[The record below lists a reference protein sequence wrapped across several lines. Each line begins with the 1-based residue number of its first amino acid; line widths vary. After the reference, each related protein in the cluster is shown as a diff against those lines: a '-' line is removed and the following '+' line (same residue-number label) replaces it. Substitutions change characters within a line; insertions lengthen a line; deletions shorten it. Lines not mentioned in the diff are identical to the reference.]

1 MVHSKEKSS
10 WKNLWVLFLF
20 LFGSM
25 LVVNA
30 EPTAKGNRVTI
41 HVTNA
46 SLLQIFN
53 QIEKQT
59 TYHFSYLDSEID
71 NRSDISMS
79 VNNATVS
86 SVLDRALK
94 GRSLTYKIVSS
105 KSIVI
110 SKVKVSSSARKSS
123 TVGSGQSTRSGVVVR
138 GTVKDAKGE
147 PVIGATVR
155 PQGSKGGTVTD
166 IDGHFEVEAPA
177 NGVLEFSYIG
187 YKTQM
192 VNVAGK
198 RQLAVTMEENVNDLN
213 ETVVVGYGTMK
224 KRDLTGSIT
233 SIKGDKMTDV
243 TVPQPLMALQGK
255 AAGVQVTQN
264 TGDPSGNFKIRIRG
278 NNSIY
283 GSNDPLILVDG
294 TPAYAASIDPYDIE
308 SVEVLKDASATAIYG
323 SRGANGVVL
332 ITSKSGKK
340 GKTSIQYDGS
350 IGVQSRIGHY
360 DLMNAQEYAKYINIW
375 QTNDAGKPYFTD
387 NQINAMGEGYDWQ
400 DAIFHDAMETQHHL
414 SVSGGNEKTQAMISG
429 SIYDRDGLVKESS
442 YRKINIRS
450 NVTENLSDHF
460 IATMNFAYTNAHS
473 TSPNGLSGGDNGKG
487 ILGASYGAPPS
498 LTPYYDDGSYRNL
511 ATDYPFLPGVFINPI
526 NKLYEAS
533 QKHKAEVLEIN
544 GSLAYKP
551 IKGLT
556 LKTSLA
562 LQSTNTRDDG
572 YITKKVINTTNSGW
586 INTANDETLTNENTI
601 NYTTTI
607 AKKHDLN
614 LMAGYTYQQETYKP
628 LGMSGSGFISDEPG
642 VYNMANADTQNP
654 STAAY
659 SKWTLASWLGRINYS
674 YAGRYMATFSMRADG
689 SSRYSEGNKWGY
701 FPSAA
706 LAWRISEEK
715 FMKPLTWL
723 DNFKLRLGFGETGS
737 TAINPYATLAMMS
750 SGQVETG
757 NGMETAY
764 YPSRNFTSDLKWET
778 TAQWNVGIDL
788 AMFNSRLRMT
798 ADYYI
803 KNTRNLLNNVPMSIH
818 TGFTS
823 SVQNIGKMRN
833 KGFELTIDYDAIRNQ
848 DMFWTV
854 SGNISANRNKVV
866 KLYSGKDIKGASLP
880 YMNIGGDYVNLI
892 REGEPLGVFY
902 TYKEDGYDEKG
913 HIKYV
918 DFTDDGKITDD
929 DRYISGDPNPDFFYG
944 LSSSFNYKGLELS
957 VLFQGTV
964 GNDIFNG
971 VEASNISAL
980 GVGLNCSRQ
989 ILYSHWD
996 ASNTAEQNANA
1007 KYPLISDKQTILV
1020 SDRFVED
1027 GSYLRL
1033 KNISLGYSLPVQK
1046 WAIGKWVKGINVY
1059 VSAQNLFTITGYSGA
1074 DPEVSYHGS
1083 DVSSGW
1089 DYLQYPSVRTY
1100 TFGMK
1105 LKF

>member
-1 MVHSKEKSS
+1 MVHSKEKSL

-30 EPTAKGNRVTI
+30 ETDAKGNRVTI

-71 NRSDISMS
+71 NRADISMS
-79 VNNATVS
+79 VNNASVP
-86 SVLDRALK
+86 SVLNRALK
-94 GRSLTYKIVSS
+94 GRSLTYRIVSA

-110 SKVKVSSSARKSS
+110 SKKKESSSARKSS
-123 TVGSGQSTRSGVVVR
+123 TVGSGQPARSGIVVR
-138 GTVKDAKGE
+138 GTVKDEKGD

-155 PQGSKGGTVTD
+155 PQGSRGGTVTD
-166 IDGHFEVEAPA
+166 LDGRFEVEAP
-177 NGVLEFSYIG
+177 NDGVLEFSYIG
-187 YKTQM
+187 YKTQL
-192 VNVAGK
+192 VNVGGK
-198 RQLAVTMEENVNDLN
+198 RQFAVTMVENVNDLN

-233 SIKGDKMTDV
+233 SIKGDKMTDI

-255 AAGVQVTQN
+255 AAGVLVTQN

-278 NNSIY
+278 NNSIK
-283 GSNDPLILVDG
+283 GNNDPLILVDG
-294 TPAYAASIDPYDIE
+294 VPAYASSIDPYDIE
-308 SVEVLKDASATAIYG
+308 SVEILKDASATAIYG

-332 ITSKSGKK
+332 ITSKKGKK

-350 IGVQSRIGHY
+350 VGVQTRMGHY
-360 DLMNAQEYAKYINIW
+360 DLMNSQEYAKFINIW
-375 QTNDAGKPYFTD
+375 QTNDVGDPFFSD
-387 NQINAMGEGYDWQ
+387 DEINAMGEGYDWQ
-400 DAIFHDAMETQHHL
+400 DAAFHDAMITQHHL
-414 SVSGGNEKTQAMISG
+414 SVNGGNDKTQAMLSG
-429 SIYDRDGLVKESS
+429 SVFDRDGLVKESS
-442 YRKINIRS
+442 YRKINVRS
-450 NVTENLSDHF
+450 NVTHNFDDHF
-460 IATMNFAYTNAHS
+460 TAVMNFSYSNAHGS
-473 TSPNGLSGGDNGKG
+473 TPQQLTGSNHGQS
-487 ILGASYGAPPS
+487 IIGACYAAPPL
-498 LTPYYDDGSYRNL
+498 LTPYNDDGSYRNL
-511 ATDYPFLPGVFINPI
+511 PSEYPYLTGLLINPM
-526 NKLYEAS
+526 NYLYETS

-544 GSLAYKP
+544 GYLAYKP

-572 YITKKVINTTNSGW
+572 YKTSKVINSVNSAW
-586 INTANDETLTNENTI
+586 ITSANDETITNENTI
-601 NYTTTI
+601 NYTTTF

-614 LMAGYTYQQETYKP
+614 LMAGYTYQQEVNKP
-628 LGMSGSGFISDEPG
+628 LSMSGTGFISDGPG
-642 VYNMANADTQNP
+642 VYNIAGADKQNP
-654 STAAY
+654 ASSSYT
-659 SKWTLASWLGRINYS
+659 KWVLASWLGRINYS

-706 LAWRISEEK
+706 LAWRASEEK
-715 FMKPLTWL
+715 FMKSLTWI
-723 DNFKLRLGFGETGS
+723 DNLKLRLGYGETGS
-737 TAINPYATLAMMS
+737 TAISPYQTLNTMWNTQA
-750 SGQVETG
+750 VTG
-757 NGMETAY
+757 NGVEIGYT
-764 YPSRNFTSDLKWET
+764 PSTNYTSDLKWET
-778 TAQWNVGIDL
+778 TAQWNIGIDL

-803 KNTRNLLNNVPMSIH
+803 KNTRNLLNSVPKALS

-823 SVQNIGKMRN
+823 SLQNIGKMRN

-848 DMFWTV
+848 DMLWTV

-866 KLYSGKDIKGASLP
+866 KLYGNADIHGTNIP
-880 YMNIGGDYVNLI
+880 YLNIGGSYVNLI

-902 TYKEDGYDEKG
+902 TYKEDGYDENG

-918 DFTDDGKITDD
+918 DFTNDGKISND
-929 DRYISGDPNPDFFYG
+929 DRYISGNPNPDFFYG
-944 LSSSFNYKGLELS
+944 LSSTFNYKGLELS
-957 VLFQGTV
+957 LLFQGTV

-971 VEASNISAL
+971 MEIYNVDYGA
-980 GVGLNCSRQ
+980 GLNCSREA
-989 ILYSHWD
+989 LYSHWD
-996 ASNTAEQNANA
+996 ANNTAEQNANA
-1007 KYPLISDKQTILV
+1007 KYPIISEKQTINV
-1020 SDRFVED
+1020 SDRFIEN

-1046 WAIGKWVKGINVY
+1046 WSIGKWVKGINVY
-1059 VSAQNLFTITGYSGA
+1059 VSAQNLFTISGYSGA
-1074 DPEVSYHGS
+1074 DPEVSAYGS
-1083 DVSSGW
+1083 DVSAGW
-1089 DYLQYPSVRTY
+1089 DFLQYPSVRTY

>member
-1 MVHSKEKSS
+1 MVHSKEKSL

-30 EPTAKGNRVTI
+30 ETDAKGNRVTI

-71 NRSDISMS
+71 NRADISMS
-79 VNNATVS
+79 VNNASVP
-86 SVLDRALK
+86 SVLNRALK
-94 GRSLTYKIVSS
+94 GRSLTYRIVSA

-110 SKVKVSSSARKSS
+110 SKKKESSSARKSS
-123 TVGSGQSTRSGVVVR
+123 TVGSGQPARSGIVVR
-138 GTVKDAKGE
+138 GTVKDEKGD
-147 PVIGATVR
+147 PIIGATVR
-155 PQGSKGGTVTD
+155 PQGSRGGTVTD
-166 IDGHFEVEAPA
+166 LDGRFEVEAPDD
-177 NGVLEFSYIG
+177 GVLEISYIG
-187 YKTQM
+187 YKTQL
-192 VNVAGK
+192 VNVGGK
-198 RQLAVTMEENVNDLN
+198 RQFAVTMVENVNDLN

-224 KRDLTGSIT
+224 KRDLTGSIA
-233 SIKGDKMTDV
+233 SIKGDKMTDI

-255 AAGVQVTQN
+255 AAGVLVTQN

-278 NNSIY
+278 NNSIQ
-283 GSNDPLILVDG
+283 GNNDPLILVDG
-294 TPAYAASIDPYDIE
+294 VPAYASSIDPYDIE
-308 SVEVLKDASATAIYG
+308 SVEILKDASATAIYG

-332 ITSKSGKK
+332 ITSKKGKK
-340 GKTSIQYDGS
+340 GKTTIQYDGS
-350 IGVQSRIGHY
+350 VGVQTRMGHY
-360 DLMNAQEYAKYINIW
+360 DLMNSQEYAKYINIW
-375 QTNDAGKPYFTD
+375 RTNDAGEPYFTD
-387 NQINAMGEGYDWQ
+387 DQINAMGDGYDWQ
-400 DAIFHDAMETQHHL
+400 NAAYHDAMVTQHHL
-414 SVSGGNEKTQAMISG
+414 SVNGGNEKTQAMISG
-429 SIYDRDGLVKESS
+429 SVFDRDGLVKESS

-450 NVTENLSDHF
+450 NVTHNFNDHF
-460 IATMNFAYTNAHS
+460 TAVMNFAYTNSHNS
-473 TSPNGLSGGDNGKG
+473 KPQGLSGGDHGKS
-487 ILGASYGAPPS
+487 IIGASYGAPPT
-498 LTPYYDDGSYRNL
+498 LTPYNDDGSYCNL
-511 ATDYPFLPGVFINPI
+511 TLDYPFMPNVLINPI
-526 NKLYEAS
+526 NYLNETSYKNKS
-533 QKHKAEVLEIN
+533 EVLEIN

-562 LQSTNTRDDG
+562 LQSTNVREDG
-572 YITKKVINTTNSGW
+572 YSTKNIINSTNSAW
-586 INTANDETLTNENTI
+586 ISSSNDETLVNENTI

-614 LMAGYTYQQETYKP
+614 VMAGYTYQQETYKP
-628 LGMSGSGFISDEPG
+628 LSMSGSGFISDEPG
-642 VYNMANADTQNP
+642 VYNMANANLQNP
-654 STAAY
+654 ASAGY
-659 SKWTLASWLGRINYS
+659 SKWVLASWLGRINYS

-689 SSRYSEGNKWGY
+689 SSRYSEGHKWGY

-706 LAWRISEEK
+706 LAWRISDEK

-723 DNFKLRLGFGETGS
+723 DNLKLRLGYGETGS
-737 TAINPYATLAMMS
+737 SAIGAYATLAMMS
-750 SGQVETG
+750 TAQVTTG
-757 NGMETAY
+757 NGIEIAY
-764 YPSRNFTSDLKWET
+764 YPSRNFTSDLRWET
-778 TAQWNVGIDL
+778 TEQWNIGLDL

-803 KNTRNLLNNVPMSIH
+803 KNTRNLLNNVPMALS

-823 SVQNIGKMRN
+823 SIQNIGKMRN
-833 KGFELTIDYDAIRNQ
+833 KGFELTIDYDAIRNK

-866 KLYSGKDIKGASLP
+866 KLYGGTDIHGSNYP
-880 YMNIGGDYVNLI
+880 YVNIGGSYVNLI

-902 TYKEDGYDEKG
+902 TYKEDGYDENG

-918 DFTDDGKITDD
+918 DFNEDGKITDA

-944 LSSSFNYKGLELS
+944 LSSTFNYKGLELS

-971 VEASNISAL
+971 VEISNL
-980 GVGLNCSRQ
+980 DYGYGLNCSRDV
-989 ILYSHWD
+989 LYSHWD
-996 ASNTAEQNANA
+996 ASNSAEQNANA
-1007 KYPLISDKQTILV
+1007 KYPLISEKQTINI
-1020 SDRFVED
+1020 SDRFIEN

-1046 WAIGKWVKGINVY
+1046 WSIGKWVKGINVY
-1059 VSAQNLFTITGYSGA
+1059 VSAQNLFTITGYSGT
-1074 DPEVSYHGS
+1074 DPEVSANGS
-1083 DVSSGW
+1083 DVSAGW
-1089 DYLQYPSVRTY
+1089 DFLQYPSVRTY

>member
-1 MVHSKEKSS
+1 MVHSKEKSL

-30 EPTAKGNRVTI
+30 ETDAKGNRVTI

-71 NRSDISMS
+71 NRADISMS
-79 VNNATVS
+79 VNNASVP
-86 SVLDRALK
+86 SVLNRALK
-94 GRSLTYKIVSS
+94 GRSLTYRIVSA

-110 SKVKVSSSARKSS
+110 SKKKESSSARKSS
-123 TVGSGQSTRSGVVVR
+123 TVGSGQPVRSGIVVR
-138 GTVKDAKGE
+138 GTVKDEKGD

-155 PQGSKGGTVTD
+155 PQGSRGGTVTD

-192 VNVAGK
+192 LNVAGK

-375 QTNDAGKPYFTD
+375 RTNDAGEPYFTD
-387 NQINAMGEGYDWQ
+387 DQINAMGDGYDWQ
-400 DAIFHDAMETQHHL
+400 NAAYHDAMVTQHHL
-414 SVSGGNEKTQAMISG
+414 SVNGGNEKTQAMISG
-429 SIYDRDGLVKESS
+429 SVFDRDGLVKESS

-450 NVTENLSDHF
+450 NVTHNFNDHF
-460 IATMNFAYTNAHS
+460 TAVMNFAYTNSHNS
-473 TSPNGLSGGDNGKG
+473 KPQGLSGGDHGKS
-487 ILGASYGAPPS
+487 IIGASYGAPPT
-498 LTPYYDDGSYRNL
+498 LTPYNDDGSYCNL
-511 ATDYPFLPGVFINPI
+511 TLDYPFMPNVLINPI
-526 NKLYEAS
+526 NYLNETSYKNKS
-533 QKHKAEVLEIN
+533 EVLEIN

-562 LQSTNTRDDG
+562 LQSTNVREDG
-572 YITKKVINTTNSGW
+572 YSTKNIINSTNSAW
-586 INTANDETLTNENTI
+586 ISSSNDETLVNENTI

-614 LMAGYTYQQETYKP
+614 VMSGYTYQQETYKP
-628 LGMSGSGFISDEPG
+628 LSMSGSGFISDEPG
-642 VYNMANADTQNP
+642 VYNMANANLQNP
-654 STAAY
+654 ASAGY
-659 SKWTLASWLGRINYS
+659 SKWVLASWLGRINYS

-689 SSRYSEGNKWGY
+689 SSRYSEGHKWGY

-706 LAWRISEEK
+706 LAWRISDEK

-723 DNFKLRLGFGETGS
+723 DNLKLRLGYGETGS
-737 TAINPYATLAMMS
+737 SAIGAYATLAMMS
-750 SGQVETG
+750 TAQVTTG
-757 NGMETAY
+757 NGIEIAY
-764 YPSRNFTSDLKWET
+764 YPSRNFTSDLRWET
-778 TAQWNVGIDL
+778 TEQWNIGLDL

-803 KNTRNLLNNVPMSIH
+803 KNTRNLLNNVPMALS

-823 SVQNIGKMRN
+823 SIQNIGKMRN
-833 KGFELTIDYDAIRNQ
+833 KGFELTIDYDAIRNK

-866 KLYSGKDIKGASLP
+866 KLYGGTDIHGSNYP
-880 YMNIGGDYVNLI
+880 YVNIGGSYVNLI

-902 TYKEDGYDEKG
+902 TYKEDGYDENG

-918 DFTDDGKITDD
+918 DFNEDGKITDA

-944 LSSSFNYKGLELS
+944 LSSTFNYKGLELS

-971 VEASNISAL
+971 VEISNL
-980 GVGLNCSRQ
+980 DYGYGLNCSRDV
-989 ILYSHWD
+989 LYSHWD
-996 ASNTAEQNANA
+996 ASNSAEQNANA
-1007 KYPLISDKQTILV
+1007 KYPLISEKQTINI
-1020 SDRFVED
+1020 SDRFIEN

-1046 WAIGKWVKGINVY
+1046 WSIGKWVKGINVY
-1059 VSAQNLFTITGYSGA
+1059 VSAQNLFTITGYSGT
-1074 DPEVSYHGS
+1074 DPEVSANGS
-1083 DVSSGW
+1083 DVSAGW
-1089 DYLQYPSVRTY
+1089 DFLQYPSVRTY

>member
-1 MVHSKEKSS
+1 MGHIR
-10 WKNLWVLFLF
+10 LFCVL
-20 LFGSM
+20 
-25 LVVNA
+25 LVINA

-71 NRSDISMS
+71 NRSDISMNVS
-79 VNNATVS
+79 NASVS

-110 SKVKVSSSARKSS
+110 SKVKAFPSVHKSS
-123 TVGSGQSTRSGVVVR
+123 TVGSGQSTRSSVVVR

-155 PQGSKGGTVTD
+155 PRGSKGGTVTD

-192 VNVAGK
+192 VNVGGK

-278 NNSIY
+278 NNSIM
-283 GSNDPLILVDG
+283 GNNDPLILVDG
-294 TPAYAASIDPYDIE
+294 IPAYASSVDPYDIE

-375 QTNDAGKPYFTD
+375 QTNDVGKPYFTD
-387 NQINAMGEGYDWQ
+387 DQINAMGEGYDWQ

-414 SVSGGNEKTQAMISG
+414 SVSGGNDRTQAMISG
-429 SIYDRDGLVKESS
+429 SIYDRDGLVKESN

-473 TSPNGLSGGDNGKG
+473 SLPQRLTGTSADNS
-487 ILGASYGAPPS
+487 IIRFSYAAPPS
-498 LTPYYDDGSYRNL
+498 LTPYNDDGSYRNFL
-511 ATDYPFLPGVFINPI
+511 LDYPFFSAVQINPL
-526 NKLYEAS
+526 NYLYETS
-533 QKHKAEVLEIN
+533 QNHKEEVLEIN

-562 LQSTNTRDDG
+562 LQS
-572 YITKKVINTTNSGW
+572 
-586 INTANDETLTNENTI
+586 INTAI
-601 NYTTTI
+601 
-607 AKKHDLN
+607 
-614 LMAGYTYQQETYKP
+614 
-628 LGMSGSGFISDEPG
+628 
-642 VYNMANADTQNP
+642 
-654 STAAY
+654 
-659 SKWTLASWLGRINYS
+659 
-674 YAGRYMATFSMRADG
+674 
-689 SSRYSEGNKWGY
+689 
-701 FPSAA
+701 
-706 LAWRISEEK
+706 
-715 FMKPLTWL
+715 
-723 DNFKLRLGFGETGS
+723 
-737 TAINPYATLAMMS
+737 
-750 SGQVETG
+750 
-757 NGMETAY
+757 
-764 YPSRNFTSDLKWET
+764 
-778 TAQWNVGIDL
+778 
-788 AMFNSRLRMT
+788 
-798 ADYYI
+798 
-803 KNTRNLLNNVPMSIH
+803 
-818 TGFTS
+818 
-823 SVQNIGKMRN
+823 
-833 KGFELTIDYDAIRNQ
+833 
-848 DMFWTV
+848 
-854 SGNISANRNKVV
+854 
-866 KLYSGKDIKGASLP
+866 
-880 YMNIGGDYVNLI
+880 
-892 REGEPLGVFY
+892 
-902 TYKEDGYDEKG
+902 
-913 HIKYV
+913 
-918 DFTDDGKITDD
+918 
-929 DRYISGDPNPDFFYG
+929 
-944 LSSSFNYKGLELS
+944 
-957 VLFQGTV
+957 
-964 GNDIFNG
+964 
-971 VEASNISAL
+971 
-980 GVGLNCSRQ
+980 SRQ
-989 ILYSHWD
+989 RLLLGES
-996 ASNTAEQNANA
+996 A
-1007 KYPLISDKQTILV
+1007 K
-1020 SDRFVED
+1020 R
-1027 GSYLRL
+1027 
-1033 KNISLGYSLPVQK
+1033 SL
-1046 WAIGKWVKGINVY
+1046 
-1059 VSAQNLFTITGYSGA
+1059 
-1074 DPEVSYHGS
+1074 
-1083 DVSSGW
+1083 
-1089 DYLQYPSVRTY
+1089 
-1100 TFGMK
+1100 
-1105 LKF
+1105 

>member
-1 MVHSKEKSS
+1 MKFLTWQNPEQLFVAQELINKVKSKCCGIK
-10 WKNLWVLFLF
+10 V
-20 LFGSM
+20 
-25 LVVNA
+25 
-30 EPTAKGNRVTI
+30 
-41 HVTNA
+41 
-46 SLLQIFN
+46 
-53 QIEKQT
+53 
-59 TYHFSYLDSEID
+59 
-71 NRSDISMS
+71 
-79 VNNATVS
+79 
-86 SVLDRALK
+86 
-94 GRSLTYKIVSS
+94 
-105 KSIVI
+105 VI
-110 SKVKVSSSARKSS
+110 SKKKESSSARKSS
-123 TVGSGQSTRSGVVVR
+123 TVGSGQPVRSGIVVR
-138 GTVKDAKGE
+138 GTVKDEKGD

-155 PQGSKGGTVTD
+155 PQGSRGGTVTD

-192 VNVAGK
+192 LNVAGK

-375 QTNDAGKPYFTD
+375 RTNDAGEPYFTD
-387 NQINAMGEGYDWQ
+387 DQINAMGDGYDWQ
-400 DAIFHDAMETQHHL
+400 NAAYHDAMVTQHHL
-414 SVSGGNEKTQAMISG
+414 SVNGGNEKTQAMISG
-429 SIYDRDGLVKESS
+429 SVFDRDGLVKESS

-450 NVTENLSDHF
+450 NVTHNFNDHF
-460 IATMNFAYTNAHS
+460 TAVMNFAYTNSHNS
-473 TSPNGLSGGDNGKG
+473 KPQGLSGGDHGKS
-487 ILGASYGAPPS
+487 IIGASYGAPPT
-498 LTPYYDDGSYRNL
+498 LTPYNDDGSYCNL
-511 ATDYPFLPGVFINPI
+511 TLDYPFMPNVLINPI
-526 NKLYEAS
+526 NYLNETSYKNKS
-533 QKHKAEVLEIN
+533 EVLEIN

-562 LQSTNTRDDG
+562 LQSTNVREDG
-572 YITKKVINTTNSGW
+572 YSTKNIINSTNSAW
-586 INTANDETLTNENTI
+586 ISSSNDETLVNENTI

-614 LMAGYTYQQETYKP
+614 VMSGYTYQQETYKP
-628 LGMSGSGFISDEPG
+628 LSMSGSGFISDEPG
-642 VYNMANADTQNP
+642 VYNMANANLQNP
-654 STAAY
+654 ASAGY
-659 SKWTLASWLGRINYS
+659 SKWVLASWLGRINYS

-689 SSRYSEGNKWGY
+689 SSRYSEGHKWGY

-706 LAWRISEEK
+706 LAWRISDEK

-723 DNFKLRLGFGETGS
+723 DNLKLRLGYGETGS
-737 TAINPYATLAMMS
+737 SAIGAYATLAMMS
-750 SGQVETG
+750 TAQVTTG
-757 NGMETAY
+757 NGIEIAY
-764 YPSRNFTSDLKWET
+764 YPSRNFTSDLRWET
-778 TAQWNVGIDL
+778 TEQWNIGLDL

-803 KNTRNLLNNVPMSIH
+803 KNTRNLLNNVPMALS

-823 SVQNIGKMRN
+823 SIQNIGKMRN
-833 KGFELTIDYDAIRNQ
+833 KGFELTIDYDAIRNK

-866 KLYSGKDIKGASLP
+866 KLYGGTDIHGSNYP
-880 YMNIGGDYVNLI
+880 YVNIGGSYVNLI

-902 TYKEDGYDEKG
+902 TYKEDGYDENG

-918 DFTDDGKITDD
+918 DFNEDGKITDA

-944 LSSSFNYKGLELS
+944 LSSTFNYKGLELS

-971 VEASNISAL
+971 VEISNL
-980 GVGLNCSRQ
+980 DYGYGLNCSRDV
-989 ILYSHWD
+989 LYSHWD
-996 ASNTAEQNANA
+996 ASNSAEQNANA
-1007 KYPLISDKQTILV
+1007 KYPLISEKQTINI
-1020 SDRFVED
+1020 SDRFIEN

-1046 WAIGKWVKGINVY
+1046 WSIGKWVKGINVY
-1059 VSAQNLFTITGYSGA
+1059 VSAQNLFTITGYSGT
-1074 DPEVSYHGS
+1074 DPEVSANGS
-1083 DVSSGW
+1083 DVSAGW
-1089 DYLQYPSVRTY
+1089 DFLQYPSVRTY

>member
-1 MVHSKEKSS
+1 MGHIR
-10 WKNLWVLFLF
+10 LFCVL
-20 LFGSM
+20 
-25 LVVNA
+25 LVINA

-71 NRSDISMS
+71 NRSDISMNVS
-79 VNNATVS
+79 NASVS

-110 SKVKVSSSARKSS
+110 SKVKAFPSVHKSS
-123 TVGSGQSTRSGVVVR
+123 TVGSGQSTRSSVVVR

-192 VNVAGK
+192 VNVGGK

-278 NNSIY
+278 NNSIM
-283 GSNDPLILVDG
+283 GNNDPLILVDG
-294 TPAYAASIDPYDIE
+294 VPAYASSVDPYDIE

-375 QTNDAGKPYFTD
+375 QTNDVGKPYFTD
-387 NQINAMGEGYDWQ
+387 DQINAMGEGYDWQ

-414 SVSGGNEKTQAMISG
+414 SVSGGNDRTQAMISG
-429 SIYDRDGLVKESS
+429 SIYDRDGLVKESN

-473 TSPNGLSGGDNGKG
+473 SLPQRLTGTSADNS
-487 ILGASYGAPPS
+487 IIRFSYAAPPS
-498 LTPYYDDGSYRNL
+498 LTPYNDDGSYHNFL
-511 ATDYPFLPGVFINPI
+511 LDYPFFSAVQINPL
-526 NKLYEAS
+526 NYLYETS
-533 QKHKAEVLEIN
+533 QNHKEEVLEIK

-562 LQSTNTRDDG
+562 LQS
-572 YITKKVINTTNSGW
+572 
-586 INTANDETLTNENTI
+586 INTAI
-601 NYTTTI
+601 
-607 AKKHDLN
+607 
-614 LMAGYTYQQETYKP
+614 
-628 LGMSGSGFISDEPG
+628 
-642 VYNMANADTQNP
+642 
-654 STAAY
+654 
-659 SKWTLASWLGRINYS
+659 
-674 YAGRYMATFSMRADG
+674 
-689 SSRYSEGNKWGY
+689 
-701 FPSAA
+701 
-706 LAWRISEEK
+706 
-715 FMKPLTWL
+715 
-723 DNFKLRLGFGETGS
+723 
-737 TAINPYATLAMMS
+737 
-750 SGQVETG
+750 
-757 NGMETAY
+757 
-764 YPSRNFTSDLKWET
+764 
-778 TAQWNVGIDL
+778 
-788 AMFNSRLRMT
+788 
-798 ADYYI
+798 
-803 KNTRNLLNNVPMSIH
+803 
-818 TGFTS
+818 
-823 SVQNIGKMRN
+823 
-833 KGFELTIDYDAIRNQ
+833 
-848 DMFWTV
+848 
-854 SGNISANRNKVV
+854 
-866 KLYSGKDIKGASLP
+866 
-880 YMNIGGDYVNLI
+880 
-892 REGEPLGVFY
+892 
-902 TYKEDGYDEKG
+902 
-913 HIKYV
+913 
-918 DFTDDGKITDD
+918 
-929 DRYISGDPNPDFFYG
+929 
-944 LSSSFNYKGLELS
+944 
-957 VLFQGTV
+957 
-964 GNDIFNG
+964 
-971 VEASNISAL
+971 
-980 GVGLNCSRQ
+980 SRQ
-989 ILYSHWD
+989 RLLLGES
-996 ASNTAEQNANA
+996 A
-1007 KYPLISDKQTILV
+1007 K
-1020 SDRFVED
+1020 R
-1027 GSYLRL
+1027 
-1033 KNISLGYSLPVQK
+1033 SL
-1046 WAIGKWVKGINVY
+1046 
-1059 VSAQNLFTITGYSGA
+1059 
-1074 DPEVSYHGS
+1074 
-1083 DVSSGW
+1083 
-1089 DYLQYPSVRTY
+1089 
-1100 TFGMK
+1100 
-1105 LKF
+1105 

>member
-1 MVHSKEKSS
+1 MVHSKEKSL

-20 LFGSM
+20 LFGSL

-30 EPTAKGNRVTI
+30 ETDAKGNRVTI

-71 NRSDISMS
+71 NRADISMS
-79 VNNATVS
+79 VNNASVP
-86 SVLDRALK
+86 SVLNRALK
-94 GRSLTYKIVSS
+94 GRSLTYRIVSA

-110 SKVKVSSSARKSS
+110 SKKKESSSARKSS
-123 TVGSGQSTRSGVVVR
+123 TVGSGQRARSGIVVH
-138 GTVKDAKGE
+138 GTVKDEKGE

-155 PQGSKGGTVTD
+155 PQGSRGGTVTD
-166 IDGHFEVEAPA
+166 LDGRFEVEAPDD
-177 NGVLEFSYIG
+177 GVLEFSYIG
-187 YKTQM
+187 YKTQL
-192 VNVAGK
+192 VNVRGK
-198 RQLAVTMEENVNDLN
+198 RQFAVTMVENVNDLN
-213 ETVVVGYGTMK
+213 ETVVIGYGTMK
-224 KRDLTGSIT
+224 RRDLTGSIT
-233 SIKGDKMTDV
+233 SVKGEKLTDV

-255 AAGVQVTQN
+255 AAGVLVTQN
-264 TGDPSGNFKIRIRG
+264 TGAPNGNFKIRIRG

-283 GSNDPLILVDG
+283 GGNDPLILVDG
-294 TPAYAASIDPYDIE
+294 TPAYASSVDPYDIE
-308 SVEVLKDASATAIYG
+308 SVEILKDASATAIYG

-340 GKTSIQYDGS
+340 SKTSIQYDGS
-350 IGVQSRIGHY
+350 IGVQTRMGHY

-375 QTNDAGKPYFTD
+375 RTNDAGEPYFTD
-387 NQINAMGEGYDWQ
+387 DQINAMGDGYDWQ
-400 DAIFHDAMETQHHL
+400 NAAYHDAMVTQHHL
-414 SVSGGNEKTQAMISG
+414 SVNGGNEKTQAMISG
-429 SIYDRDGLVKESS
+429 SVFDRDGLVKESS

-450 NVTENLSDHF
+450 NVTHNFNDHF
-460 IATMNFAYTNAHS
+460 TAVMNFAYTNSHNS
-473 TSPNGLSGGDNGKG
+473 KPQGLSGGDHGKS
-487 ILGASYGAPPS
+487 IIGASYGAPPT
-498 LTPYYDDGSYRNL
+498 LTPYNDDGSYCNL
-511 ATDYPFLPGVFINPI
+511 TLDYPFMPNVLINPI
-526 NKLYEAS
+526 NYLNETSYKNKS
-533 QKHKAEVLEIN
+533 EVLEIN

-562 LQSTNTRDDG
+562 LQSTNVREDG
-572 YITKKVINTTNSGW
+572 YSTKNIINSTNSAW
-586 INTANDETLTNENTI
+586 ISSSNDETLVNENTI

-614 LMAGYTYQQETYKP
+614 VMAGYTYQQETYKP
-628 LGMSGSGFISDEPG
+628 LSMSGSGFISDEPG
-642 VYNMANADTQNP
+642 VYNMANANLQNP
-654 STAAY
+654 ASAGY
-659 SKWTLASWLGRINYS
+659 SKWVLASWLGRINYS

-689 SSRYSEGNKWGY
+689 SSRYSEGHKWGY

-706 LAWRISEEK
+706 LAWRISDEK

-723 DNFKLRLGFGETGS
+723 DNLKLRLGYGETGS
-737 TAINPYATLAMMS
+737 SAIGAYATLAMMS
-750 SGQVETG
+750 TAQVTTG
-757 NGMETAY
+757 NGIEIAY
-764 YPSRNFTSDLKWET
+764 YPSRNFTSDLRWET
-778 TAQWNVGIDL
+778 TEQWNIGLDL

-803 KNTRNLLNNVPMSIH
+803 KNTRNLLNNVPMALS

-823 SVQNIGKMRN
+823 SIQNIGKMRN
-833 KGFELTIDYDAIRNQ
+833 KGFELTIDYDAIRNK

-866 KLYSGKDIKGASLP
+866 KLYGGTDIHGSNYP
-880 YMNIGGDYVNLI
+880 YVNIGGSYVNLI

-902 TYKEDGYDEKG
+902 TYKEDGYDENG

-918 DFTDDGKITDD
+918 DFNEDGKITDA

-944 LSSSFNYKGLELS
+944 LSSTFNYKGLELS

-971 VEASNISAL
+971 VEISNL
-980 GVGLNCSRQ
+980 DYGYGLNCSRDV
-989 ILYSHWD
+989 LYSHWD
-996 ASNTAEQNANA
+996 ASNSAEQNANA
-1007 KYPLISDKQTILV
+1007 KYPLISEKQTINI
-1020 SDRFVED
+1020 SDRFIEN

-1046 WAIGKWVKGINVY
+1046 WSIGKWVKGINVY
-1059 VSAQNLFTITGYSGA
+1059 VSAQNLFTITGYSGT
-1074 DPEVSYHGS
+1074 DPEVSANGS
-1083 DVSSGW
+1083 DVSAGW
-1089 DYLQYPSVRTY
+1089 DFLQYPSVRTY

>member
-71 NRSDISMS
+71 NRSDISMNVSNAS
-79 VNNATVS
+79 VP
-86 SVLDRALK
+86 SVLNRALK
-94 GRSLTYKIVSS
+94 GRSLTYRIVSA

-110 SKVKVSSSARKSS
+110 SKKKESSSVHKSS

-192 VNVAGK
+192 LNVAGK

-375 QTNDAGKPYFTD
+375 RTNDAGEPYFTD
-387 NQINAMGEGYDWQ
+387 DQINAMGDGYDWQ
-400 DAIFHDAMETQHHL
+400 NAAYHDAMVTQHHL
-414 SVSGGNEKTQAMISG
+414 SVNGGNEKTQAMISG
-429 SIYDRDGLVKESS
+429 SVFDRDGLVKESN

-450 NVTENLSDHF
+450 NVTHNFDDHF
-460 IATMNFAYTNAHS
+460 TAVMNFAYTNSHNS
-473 TSPNGLSGGDNGKG
+473 KPQGLSGGDHGKS
-487 ILGASYGAPPS
+487 IIGASYGAPPT
-498 LTPYYDDGSYRNL
+498 LTPYNDDGSYCNL
-511 ATDYPFLPGVFINPI
+511 TLDYPFMPNVLINPI
-526 NKLYEAS
+526 NYLNETSYKNKS
-533 QKHKAEVLEIN
+533 EVLEIN

-562 LQSTNTRDDG
+562 LQSTNVREDG
-572 YITKKVINTTNSGW
+572 YSTKNIINSTNSAW
-586 INTANDETLTNENTI
+586 ISSSNDETLVNENTI

-614 LMAGYTYQQETYKP
+614 VMAGYTYQQETYKP
-628 LGMSGSGFISDEPG
+628 LSMSGSGFISDEPG
-642 VYNMANADTQNP
+642 VYNMANANLQNP
-654 STAAY
+654 ASAGY
-659 SKWTLASWLGRINYS
+659 SKWVLASWLGRINYS

-689 SSRYSEGNKWGY
+689 SSRYSEGHKWGY

-706 LAWRISEEK
+706 LAWRISDEK

-723 DNFKLRLGFGETGS
+723 DNLKLRLGYGETGS
-737 TAINPYATLAMMS
+737 SAIGAYATLAMMS
-750 SGQVETG
+750 TAQVTTG
-757 NGMETAY
+757 NGIEIAY
-764 YPSRNFTSDLKWET
+764 YPSRNFTSDLRWET
-778 TAQWNVGIDL
+778 TEQWNIGLDL

-803 KNTRNLLNNVPMSIH
+803 KNTRNLLNNVPMALS

-823 SVQNIGKMRN
+823 SIQNIGKMRN
-833 KGFELTIDYDAIRNQ
+833 KGFELTIDYDAIRNK

-866 KLYSGKDIKGASLP
+866 KLYGGTDIHGSNYP
-880 YMNIGGDYVNLI
+880 YVNIGGSYVNLI

-902 TYKEDGYDEKG
+902 TYKEDGYDENG

-918 DFTDDGKITDD
+918 DFNEDGKITDA

-944 LSSSFNYKGLELS
+944 LSSTFNYKGLELS

-971 VEASNISAL
+971 VEISNL
-980 GVGLNCSRQ
+980 DYGYGLNCSRDV
-989 ILYSHWD
+989 LYSHWD
-996 ASNTAEQNANA
+996 ASNSAEQNANA
-1007 KYPLISDKQTILV
+1007 KYPLISEKQTINI
-1020 SDRFVED
+1020 SDRFIEN

-1046 WAIGKWVKGINVY
+1046 WSIGKWVKGINVY
-1059 VSAQNLFTITGYSGA
+1059 VSAQNLFTITGYSGT
-1074 DPEVSYHGS
+1074 DPEVSANGS
-1083 DVSSGW
+1083 DVSAGW
-1089 DYLQYPSVRTY
+1089 DFLQYPSVRTY

>member
-1 MVHSKEKSS
+1 MVHSKEKSL

-30 EPTAKGNRVTI
+30 ETDAKGNRVTI

-71 NRSDISMS
+71 NRADISMS
-79 VNNATVS
+79 VNNASVP
-86 SVLDRALK
+86 SVLNRALK
-94 GRSLTYKIVSS
+94 GRYLTYRIVSA

-110 SKVKVSSSARKSS
+110 SKKKESSSAPKSS
-123 TVGSGQSTRSGVVVR
+123 TVGSGQRAGSGIVVR
-138 GTVKDAKGE
+138 GTVKDEKGE

-155 PQGSKGGTVTD
+155 PQGSRGGTVTD
-166 IDGHFEVEAPA
+166 LDGRFEVEAPDD
-177 NGVLEFSYIG
+177 GVLEFSYIG
-187 YKTQM
+187 YKTQL
-192 VNVAGK
+192 VNVRGK
-198 RQLAVTMEENVNDLN
+198 RQFAVTMVENVNDLN
-213 ETVVVGYGTMK
+213 ETVVIGYGTMK
-224 KRDLTGSIT
+224 RRDLTGSIT
-233 SIKGDKMTDV
+233 SVKGEKLTDV

-255 AAGVQVTQN
+255 AAGVLVTQN
-264 TGDPSGNFKIRIRG
+264 TGAPNGNFKIRIRG

-283 GSNDPLILVDG
+283 GGNDPLILVDG
-294 TPAYAASIDPYDIE
+294 TPAYASSVDPYDIE
-308 SVEVLKDASATAIYG
+308 SVEILKDASATAIYG

-340 GKTSIQYDGS
+340 SKTSIQYDGS
-350 IGVQSRIGHY
+350 IGVQTRMGHY

-375 QTNDAGKPYFTD
+375 RTNDAGEPYFTD
-387 NQINAMGEGYDWQ
+387 DQINAMGDGYDWQ
-400 DAIFHDAMETQHHL
+400 NAAYHDAMVTQHHL
-414 SVSGGNEKTQAMISG
+414 SVNGGNEKTQAMISG
-429 SIYDRDGLVKESS
+429 SVFDRDGLVKESS

-450 NVTENLSDHF
+450 NVTHNFNDHF
-460 IATMNFAYTNAHS
+460 TAVMNFAYTNSHNS
-473 TSPNGLSGGDNGKG
+473 KPQGLSGGDHGKS
-487 ILGASYGAPPS
+487 IIGASYGAPPT
-498 LTPYYDDGSYRNL
+498 LTPYNDDGSYCNL
-511 ATDYPFLPGVFINPI
+511 TLDYPFMPNVLINPI
-526 NKLYEAS
+526 NYLNETSYKNKS
-533 QKHKAEVLEIN
+533 EVLEIN

-562 LQSTNTRDDG
+562 LQSTNVREDG
-572 YITKKVINTTNSGW
+572 YSTKNIINSTNSAW
-586 INTANDETLTNENTI
+586 ISSSNDETLVNENTI

-614 LMAGYTYQQETYKP
+614 VMAGYTYQQETYKP
-628 LGMSGSGFISDEPG
+628 LSMSGSGFISDEPG
-642 VYNMANADTQNP
+642 VYNMANANLQNP
-654 STAAY
+654 ASAGY
-659 SKWTLASWLGRINYS
+659 SKWVLASWLGRINYS

-689 SSRYSEGNKWGY
+689 SSRYSEGHKWGY

-706 LAWRISEEK
+706 LAWRISDEK

-723 DNFKLRLGFGETGS
+723 DNLKLRLGYGETGS
-737 TAINPYATLAMMS
+737 SAIGAYATLAMMS
-750 SGQVETG
+750 TAQVTTG
-757 NGMETAY
+757 NGIEIAY
-764 YPSRNFTSDLKWET
+764 YPSRNFTSDLRWET
-778 TAQWNVGIDL
+778 TEQWNIGLDL

-803 KNTRNLLNNVPMSIH
+803 KNTRNLLNNVPMALS

-823 SVQNIGKMRN
+823 SIQNIGKMRN
-833 KGFELTIDYDAIRNQ
+833 KGFELTIDYDAIRNK

-866 KLYSGKDIKGASLP
+866 KLYGGTDIHGSNYP
-880 YMNIGGDYVNLI
+880 YVNIGGSYVNLI

-902 TYKEDGYDEKG
+902 TYKEDGYDENG

-918 DFTDDGKITDD
+918 DFNEDGKITDA

-944 LSSSFNYKGLELS
+944 LSSTFNYKGLELS

-971 VEASNISAL
+971 VEISNL
-980 GVGLNCSRQ
+980 DYGYGLNCSRDV
-989 ILYSHWD
+989 LYSHWD
-996 ASNTAEQNANA
+996 ASNSAEQNANA
-1007 KYPLISDKQTILV
+1007 KYPLISEKQTINI
-1020 SDRFVED
+1020 SDRFIEN

-1046 WAIGKWVKGINVY
+1046 WSIGKWVKGINVY
-1059 VSAQNLFTITGYSGA
+1059 VSAQNLFTITGYSGT
-1074 DPEVSYHGS
+1074 DPEVSANGS
-1083 DVSSGW
+1083 DVSAGW
-1089 DYLQYPSVRTY
+1089 DFLQYPSVRTY

>member
-1 MVHSKEKSS
+1 MGHIR
-10 WKNLWVLFLF
+10 LFCVL
-20 LFGSM
+20 
-25 LVVNA
+25 LVINA

-71 NRSDISMS
+71 NRSDISMNVS
-79 VNNATVS
+79 NASVS

-110 SKVKVSSSARKSS
+110 SKVKAFPSVHKSS
-123 TVGSGQSTRSGVVVR
+123 TVGSGQSTRSSVVVR

-155 PQGSKGGTVTD
+155 PRGSKGGTVTD

-192 VNVAGK
+192 VNVGGK

-278 NNSIY
+278 NNSIM
-283 GSNDPLILVDG
+283 GNNDPLILVDG
-294 TPAYAASIDPYDIE
+294 VSAYASSVDPYDIE

-375 QTNDAGKPYFTD
+375 QTNDVGKPYFTD
-387 NQINAMGEGYDWQ
+387 DQINAMGEGYDWQ

-414 SVSGGNEKTQAMISG
+414 SVSGGNDRTQAMISG
-429 SIYDRDGLVKESS
+429 SIYDRDGLVKESN

-473 TSPNGLSGGDNGKG
+473 SLPQRLTGTSADNS
-487 ILGASYGAPPS
+487 IIRFSYAAPPS
-498 LTPYYDDGSYRNL
+498 LTPYNDDGSYRNFL
-511 ATDYPFLPGVFINPI
+511 LDYPFFSAVQINPL
-526 NKLYEAS
+526 NYLYETS
-533 QKHKAEVLEIN
+533 QNHKEEVLEIN

-562 LQSTNTRDDG
+562 LQS
-572 YITKKVINTTNSGW
+572 
-586 INTANDETLTNENTI
+586 INTAI
-601 NYTTTI
+601 
-607 AKKHDLN
+607 
-614 LMAGYTYQQETYKP
+614 
-628 LGMSGSGFISDEPG
+628 
-642 VYNMANADTQNP
+642 
-654 STAAY
+654 
-659 SKWTLASWLGRINYS
+659 
-674 YAGRYMATFSMRADG
+674 
-689 SSRYSEGNKWGY
+689 
-701 FPSAA
+701 
-706 LAWRISEEK
+706 
-715 FMKPLTWL
+715 
-723 DNFKLRLGFGETGS
+723 
-737 TAINPYATLAMMS
+737 
-750 SGQVETG
+750 
-757 NGMETAY
+757 
-764 YPSRNFTSDLKWET
+764 
-778 TAQWNVGIDL
+778 
-788 AMFNSRLRMT
+788 
-798 ADYYI
+798 
-803 KNTRNLLNNVPMSIH
+803 
-818 TGFTS
+818 
-823 SVQNIGKMRN
+823 
-833 KGFELTIDYDAIRNQ
+833 
-848 DMFWTV
+848 
-854 SGNISANRNKVV
+854 
-866 KLYSGKDIKGASLP
+866 
-880 YMNIGGDYVNLI
+880 
-892 REGEPLGVFY
+892 
-902 TYKEDGYDEKG
+902 
-913 HIKYV
+913 
-918 DFTDDGKITDD
+918 
-929 DRYISGDPNPDFFYG
+929 
-944 LSSSFNYKGLELS
+944 
-957 VLFQGTV
+957 
-964 GNDIFNG
+964 
-971 VEASNISAL
+971 
-980 GVGLNCSRQ
+980 SRQ
-989 ILYSHWD
+989 RLLLGES
-996 ASNTAEQNANA
+996 A
-1007 KYPLISDKQTILV
+1007 K
-1020 SDRFVED
+1020 R
-1027 GSYLRL
+1027 
-1033 KNISLGYSLPVQK
+1033 SL
-1046 WAIGKWVKGINVY
+1046 
-1059 VSAQNLFTITGYSGA
+1059 
-1074 DPEVSYHGS
+1074 
-1083 DVSSGW
+1083 
-1089 DYLQYPSVRTY
+1089 
-1100 TFGMK
+1100 
-1105 LKF
+1105 

>member
-1 MVHSKEKSS
+1 MVHSKEKSL

-20 LFGSM
+20 LFGSL
-25 LVVNA
+25 LVANA
-30 EPTAKGNRVTI
+30 ETDAKGNRVTI

-71 NRSDISMS
+71 NRADISMS
-79 VNNATVS
+79 VNNASVP
-86 SVLDRALK
+86 SVLNRALK
-94 GRSLTYKIVSS
+94 GRSLTYRIVSA

-110 SKVKVSSSARKSS
+110 SKKKESSSARKSS
-123 TVGSGQSTRSGVVVR
+123 TVGSGQGARSGIVVH
-138 GTVKDAKGE
+138 GTVKDEKGE

-155 PQGSKGGTVTD
+155 PQGSRGGTVTD
-166 IDGHFEVEAPA
+166 LDGRFEVEAPDD
-177 NGVLEFSYIG
+177 GVLEFSYIG
-187 YKTQM
+187 YKTQL
-192 VNVAGK
+192 VNVRGK
-198 RQLAVTMEENVNDLN
+198 RQFAVTMVENVNDLN

-233 SIKGDKMTDV
+233 SIKGDKMTDI

-283 GSNDPLILVDG
+283 GGNDPLILVDG
-294 TPAYAASIDPYDIE
+294 TPAYASSIDPYDIE

-350 IGVQSRIGHY
+350 IGVQTRMGHY

-375 QTNDAGKPYFTD
+375 RTNDAGEPYFTD
-387 NQINAMGEGYDWQ
+387 DQINAMGDGYDWQ
-400 DAIFHDAMETQHHL
+400 NAAYHDAMVTQHHL
-414 SVSGGNEKTQAMISG
+414 SVNGGNEKTQAMISG
-429 SIYDRDGLVKESS
+429 SVFDRDGLVKESN

-450 NVTENLSDHF
+450 NVTHNFDDHF
-460 IATMNFAYTNAHS
+460 TAVMNFAYTNSHNS
-473 TSPNGLSGGDNGKG
+473 RPQGLSGGDHGKS
-487 ILGASYGAPPS
+487 IIGASYGAPPT
-498 LTPYYDDGSYRNL
+498 LTPYNDDGSYRNL
-511 ATDYPFLPGVFINPI
+511 TLDYPFMPNVLINPI
-526 NKLYEAS
+526 NYLNETSYKNKS
-533 QKHKAEVLEIN
+533 EVLEIN
-544 GSLAYKP
+544 GSLAYQP

-562 LQSTNTRDDG
+562 LQSTNVREDG
-572 YITKKVINTTNSGW
+572 YNTKNVINSTNSAW
-586 INTANDETLTNENTI
+586 ISSSNDETLVNENTI

-614 LMAGYTYQQETYKP
+614 VMAGYTYQQETYKP
-628 LGMSGSGFISDEPG
+628 LSMSGTGFISDEPG
-642 VYNMANADTQNP
+642 VYNMANAKLQKP
-654 STAAY
+654 ASAGY
-659 SKWTLASWLGRINYS
+659 SKWVLASWLGRINYS

-689 SSRYSEGNKWGY
+689 SSRYSEGHKWGY

-706 LAWRISEEK
+706 LAWRISDEK

-723 DNFKLRLGFGETGS
+723 DNLKLRLGYGETGS
-737 TAINPYATLAMMS
+737 SAIGAYATLAMMS
-750 SGQVETG
+750 TAQVTTG
-757 NGMETAY
+757 NGIEIAY
-764 YPSRNFTSDLKWET
+764 YPSRNFTSDLRWET
-778 TAQWNVGIDL
+778 TEQWNIGLDL

-803 KNTRNLLNNVPMSIH
+803 KNTRNLLNNVPMALS

-823 SVQNIGKMRN
+823 SIQNIGKMRN
-833 KGFELTIDYDAIRNQ
+833 KGFELTIDYDAIRNK

-866 KLYSGKDIKGASLP
+866 KLYGGTDIHGSSYP
-880 YMNIGGDYVNLI
+880 YVNIGGSYVNLI

-902 TYKEDGYDEKG
+902 TYKEDGYDENG

-918 DFTDDGKITDD
+918 DFNEDGKITDA

-944 LSSSFNYKGLELS
+944 LSSTFNYKGLELS

-971 VEASNISAL
+971 VEISNL
-980 GVGLNCSRQ
+980 DYGYGLNCSRDV
-989 ILYSHWD
+989 LYSHWD

-1007 KYPLISDKQTILV
+1007 KYPIISEKQTINI
-1020 SDRFVED
+1020 SNRFIEN

-1046 WAIGKWVKGINVY
+1046 WSIGKWVKGINVY

-1074 DPEVSYHGS
+1074 DPEVSANGS
-1083 DVSSGW
+1083 DVSAGW
-1089 DYLQYPSVRTY
+1089 DFLQYPSVRTY

>member
-1 MVHSKEKSS
+1 MVHSKEKSL

-30 EPTAKGNRVTI
+30 ETDAKGNRVTI

-71 NRSDISMS
+71 NRADISMS
-79 VNNATVS
+79 VNNASVS
-86 SVLDRALK
+86 SVLNRALK
-94 GRSLTYKIVSS
+94 GRSLTYRIVSA

-110 SKVKVSSSARKSS
+110 SKKKESSSARKSS
-123 TVGSGQSTRSGVVVR
+123 TVGSGQPARSGIVVR
-138 GTVKDAKGE
+138 GTVKDEKGD
-147 PVIGATVR
+147 PIIGATVR

-166 IDGHFEVEAPA
+166 LDGHFEVEAPA

-192 VNVAGK
+192 LNVAGK

-283 GSNDPLILVDG
+283 GGNDPLILVDG
-294 TPAYAASIDPYDIE
+294 TPAYASSIDPYDIE

-350 IGVQSRIGHY
+350 IGVQTRMGHY

-375 QTNDAGKPYFTD
+375 RTNDAGEPYFTD
-387 NQINAMGEGYDWQ
+387 DQINAMGDGYDWQ
-400 DAIFHDAMETQHHL
+400 NAAYHDAMVTQHHL
-414 SVSGGNEKTQAMISG
+414 SVNGGNEKTQAMISG
-429 SIYDRDGLVKESS
+429 SVFDRDGLVKESS

-450 NVTENLSDHF
+450 NVTHNFNDHF
-460 IATMNFAYTNAHS
+460 TAVMNFAYTNSHNS
-473 TSPNGLSGGDNGKG
+473 RPQGLSGGDHGKS
-487 ILGASYGAPPS
+487 IIGASYGAPPT
-498 LTPYYDDGSYRNL
+498 LTPYNDDGSYRNL
-511 ATDYPFLPGVFINPI
+511 TLDYPFMPNVLINPI
-526 NKLYEAS
+526 NYLNETSYKNKS
-533 QKHKAEVLEIN
+533 EVLEIN
-544 GSLAYKP
+544 GSLAYQP

-562 LQSTNTRDDG
+562 LQSTNVREDG
-572 YITKKVINTTNSGW
+572 YNTKNVINSTNSAW
-586 INTANDETLTNENTI
+586 ISSSNDETLVNENTI

-614 LMAGYTYQQETYKP
+614 VMAGYTYQQETYKP
-628 LGMSGSGFISDEPG
+628 LSMSGTGFISDEPG
-642 VYNMANADTQNP
+642 VYNMANAKLQKP
-654 STAAY
+654 ASAGY
-659 SKWTLASWLGRINYS
+659 SKWVLASWLGRINYS

-689 SSRYSEGNKWGY
+689 SSRYSEGHKWGY

-706 LAWRISEEK
+706 LAWRISDEK

-723 DNFKLRLGFGETGS
+723 DNLKLRLGYGETGS
-737 TAINPYATLAMMS
+737 SAIGAYATLAMMS
-750 SGQVETG
+750 TAQVTTG
-757 NGMETAY
+757 NGIEIAY
-764 YPSRNFTSDLKWET
+764 YPSRNFTSDLRWET
-778 TAQWNVGIDL
+778 TEQWNIGLDL

-803 KNTRNLLNNVPMSIH
+803 KNTRNLLNNVPMALS

-823 SVQNIGKMRN
+823 SIQNIGKMRN
-833 KGFELTIDYDAIRNQ
+833 KGFELTIDYDAIRNK

-866 KLYSGKDIKGASLP
+866 KLYGGTDIHGSSYP
-880 YMNIGGDYVNLI
+880 YVNIGGSYVNLI

-902 TYKEDGYDEKG
+902 TYKEDGYDENG

-918 DFTDDGKITDD
+918 DFNEDGKITDA

-944 LSSSFNYKGLELS
+944 LSSTFNYKGLELS

-971 VEASNISAL
+971 VEISNL
-980 GVGLNCSRQ
+980 DYGYGLNCSRDV
-989 ILYSHWD
+989 LYSHWD
-996 ASNTAEQNANA
+996 ASNSAEQNANA
-1007 KYPLISDKQTILV
+1007 KYPLISEKQTINI
-1020 SDRFVED
+1020 SDRFIEN

-1046 WAIGKWVKGINVY
+1046 WSIGKWVKGINVY
-1059 VSAQNLFTITGYSGA
+1059 VSAQNLFTITGYSGT
-1074 DPEVSYHGS
+1074 DPEVSANGS
-1083 DVSSGW
+1083 DVSAGW
-1089 DYLQYPSVRTY
+1089 DFLQYPSVRTY